1 MSLYRTSDIAKTLLL
16 GRAKGAIAMT
26 MRWPVAVAL
35 LVVLF
40 AAMAFEGPSGSASAV
55 SINRVSA
62 DDAGDGFSG
71 INGKIAFASERD
83 GNYEIYVMDADG
95 SNPTNLTND
104 GATDGGPAWSPD
116 GGKIAFTSERD
127 GNYEIYVMDAD
138 GSNPTNLT
146 NNSAWDSEPAWSP
159 DGSKIA
165 FESYRDNNR
174 EIYVMNA
181 DGTAQTNLTNN
192 ALT

>member
-1 MSLYRTSDIAKTLLL
+1 MPTRWFIAV
-16 GRAKGAIAMT
+16 G
-26 MRWPVAVAL
+26 V

-40 AAMAFEGPSGSASAV
+40 AAMAFESPAGIASE
-55 SINRVSA
+55 SSTDRVNVVGA
-62 DDAGDGFSG
+62 AHGGDGFSG
-71 INGKIAFASERD
+71 TNGKIAFSSERD
-83 GNYEIYVMDADG
+83 GNGEIYVMDADG
-95 SNPTNLTND
+95 SNPTNLTNN

-165 FESYRDNNR
+165 FESYREDR
-174 EIYVMNA
+174 KSVV
-181 DGTAQTNLTNN
+181 
-192 ALT
+192 